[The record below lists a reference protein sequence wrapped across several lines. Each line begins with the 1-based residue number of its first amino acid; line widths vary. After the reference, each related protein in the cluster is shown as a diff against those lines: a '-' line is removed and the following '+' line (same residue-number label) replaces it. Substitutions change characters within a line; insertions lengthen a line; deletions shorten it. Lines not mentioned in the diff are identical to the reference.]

1 MSLRTTHA
9 NFIAVKGQTYIQM
22 KNTFLII
29 ALFTASISIAA
40 CNNQEKKDSHSH
52 DDGSTH
58 DDHAQDTTS
67 VKQEEFKVDSAQAD
81 TAGEHSHDNEEKH
94 SH

>member
-1 MSLRTTHA
+1 
-9 NFIAVKGQTYIQM
+9 M
-22 KNTFLII
+22 KKILLII
-29 ALFTASISIAA
+29 ALFTASLSITA

-58 DDHAQDTTS
+58 DDHASDTAS
-67 VKQEEFKVDSAQAD
+67 VKQEEFKVDSAKAD
-81 TAGEHSHDNEEKH
+81 TASAHSHDNGEKH